1 MKLFKDFTSF
11 NEYVGLPKPLDSN
24 LDIGYYDPKIMRLQ
38 SEPVMVDFY
47 RISIKANFTDKSVPN
62 PKPITAVF
70 FNSPERA
77 NGWDIEPTYNG
88 MYVQLSKTLIEEN
101 RFLFKHYLDY
111 GEHEALILTEKEEL
125 EIRTIFNLM
134 FQYYD
139 SKHEHFE
146 ILLSYVHVLISL
158 VEAFYKRQFDTNPKQ
173 YNRILSDFQQ
183 LLNEYYDQPI
193 KQLPTVY
200 YFANQLKLTPNYL
213 GDIIKHFSGKSA
225 LETIHEVII
234 KKAKELLEGRTDLNN
249 TEIGYELGFEYP
261 NYFAKF
267 FKKHLNLTPK
277 EYRKSVRKVK

>member
-1 MKLFKDFTSF
+1 MKLFKDFISF
-11 NEYVGLPKPLDSN
+11 NEYVGLPKPQDNN
-24 LDIGYYDPKIMRLQ
+24 LDMGYYEPKIMRLQ

-47 RISIKANFTDKSVPN
+47 RISIKANFIDKSVPN
-62 PKPITAVF
+62 PKPVTAVF

-88 MYVQLSKTLIEEN
+88 MYVQLSKALIEEN

-139 SKHEHFE
+139 SKQDHFGV
-146 ILLSYVHVLISL
+146 LLSYVHVLISL
-158 VEAFYKRQFDTNPKQ
+158 VEAFYNRQFDTNPKQ

-183 LLNEYYDQPI
+183 LLKEYYHQPI

-200 YFANQLKLTPNYL
+200 YFANQLNLTPNYL
-213 GDIIKHFSGKSA
+213 GDIVKHFSGKSA
-225 LETIHEVII
+225 LETIHEGII
-234 KKAKELLEGRTDLNN
+234 RKAKELLEERKDLNN

-277 EYRKSVRKVK
+277 EYRKSVQKTK